1 MPKKI
6 LFKVDVALGNRKH
19 LQARNGG
26 EEGTPAVKYNLFNP
40 SPSGPA
46 NPLQKWPPVL
56 LRLDLCNALQGTF
69 LGTLVG
75 WNEICHEILI
85 IPLQT
90 KDQSCYVLWME
101 PLSNEMWRTWNFA
114 GEPAATYPLL
124 RSHILVSQR
133 SVPPGFRFFFFLRVP
148 VVVWVSLYVCVFAGW
163 GGWTKRYMGTKDA
176 QSEKRV
182 MCSWYRVRLK
192 KEWK

>member
-1 MPKKI
+1 MLRWEIENTCK
-6 LFKVDVALGNRKH
+6 LGT
-19 LQARNGG
+19 G
-26 EEGTPAVKYNLFNP
+26 EREGTPAVKYNLFNP
-40 SPSGPA
+40 SPSGPG

-133 SVPPGFRFFFFLRVP
+133 SVPPGFRFFFL
-148 VVVWVSLYVCVFAGW
+148 FAGFCCSI
-163 GGWTKRYMGTKDA
+163 
-176 QSEKRV
+176 SECV
-182 MCSWYRVRLK
+182 CMCVRAPNPT
-192 KEWK
+192 